1 MDNCC
6 FLPVSLEPGA
16 LACSPAVSF
25 GKGQTGGKL
34 PRDTHPSD
42 RDFGDKDRER
52 KKKPFIIFITAQ
64 SPEGYEAAEAP

>member
-42 RDFGDKDRER
+42 RDFEDKTSGRG
-52 KKKPFIIFITAQ
+52 KKTFIMFITAQ